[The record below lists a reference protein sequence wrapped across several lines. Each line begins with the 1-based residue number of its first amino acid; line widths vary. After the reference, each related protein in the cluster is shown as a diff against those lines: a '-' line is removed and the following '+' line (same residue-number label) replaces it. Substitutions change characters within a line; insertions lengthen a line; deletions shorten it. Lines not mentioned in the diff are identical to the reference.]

1 MNEDKIFLNINRIN
15 NYDYFNI
22 EFWGLAITIKKTLD
36 DQNYLKNILI
46 FLCNMI
52 HLRLL

>member
-22 EFWGLAITIKKTLD
+22 EFWGLAITIKKNT
-36 DQNYLKNILI
+36 
-46 FLCNMI
+46 
-52 HLRLL
+52 